1 MLVFGVDI
9 PLVEVLLIILV
20 VMFLVLLEVIILL
33 FMVNSTLKRTRLGG
47 HDAAGPHP
55 PLSAPSHATQHP
67 GHQVHSKR
75 R

>member
-20 VMFLVLLEVIILL
+20 IMFLVLLEVIILL

-47 HDAAGPHP
+47 HSETASHP
-55 PLSAPSHATQHP
+55 PLSAPSHTTHHP
-67 GHQVHSKR
+67 GHQVHSKKH
-75 R
+75 